1 MNKYLLLT
9 CAMLMSVP
17 AYATTDDLIENVKNK
32 NLTAVETLLKGGENV
47 NGTNAQGNT
56 ALHYAV
62 ATGNTGMVKLL
73 LAHNADMNAANSKG
87 WTPLKIA
94 EKKNVGEVYN
104 VLEEKIASDKFAAEE
119 AAKAKAEEAAKAAEK
134 LKAEAE
140 AKAKA
145 EAQKALELKEKKEA
159 EAKAAAE
166 KLAQQKAEAEAK
178 AKKEAEEKAQKIKE
192 AQARVEAEKAALM
205 QKNEAKKAEVKTTV
219 KNSTAKAQIPLK
231 KTGTKAPAKAV
242 KTSVKKAIKAPQKKQ
257 SPLKKSALSDKIYQG
272 NEEVVYCLQY
282 LGLQGEQKNMTVA
295 AGYYAAENDV
305 SKARHDVAV
314 AEAQHY
320 YENASAADIK
330 ARADKCGKYIT
341 PQNAVAQN
349 KIIRSIN
356 RSIGF

>member
-1 MNKYLLLT
+1 MT
-9 CAMLMSVP
+9 CAMLMALP
-17 AYATTDDLIENVKNK
+17 AYATTDELIENVKNK
-32 NLTAVETLLKGGENV
+32 NLTTVKTLLAGGENV
-47 NGTNAQGNT
+47 NAANAQGNT

-62 ATGNTGMVKLL
+62 ATGNSEMVKLL

-119 AAKAKAEEAAKAAEK
+119 AAKAAEK

-145 EAQKALELKEKKEA
+145 KAQKALELKEKKEA

>member
-62 ATGNTGMVKLL
+62 ATGNTEMVKLL

-94 EKKNVGEVYN
+94 KKKNVGEVYN

-119 AAKAKAEEAAKAAEK
+119 AAKAAEK

-145 EAQKALELKEKKEA
+145 KAQKALELKEKKEA

-178 AKKEAEEKAQKIKE
+178 AKKETEEKAQKIKE

>member
-62 ATGNTGMVKLL
+62 ATGNTEMVKLL

-119 AAKAKAEEAAKAAEK
+119 AAKAAEK

-145 EAQKALELKEKKEA
+145 KAQKALELKEKKEA

>member
-62 ATGNTGMVKLL
+62 ATGNTEMVKLL

-104 VLEEKIASDKFAAEE
+104 VLEEKIASDKFAE
-119 AAKAKAEEAAKAAEK
+119 EEAAKAAEK

-166 KLAQQKAEAEAK
+166 KLAQQKAEADAK

-205 QKNEAKKAEVKTTV
+205 QKNEAKKAKVKTTV

-231 KTGTKAPAKAV
+231 KTETKAPAKTI

>member
-62 ATGNTGMVKLL
+62 ATGNTEMVKLL

-104 VLEEKIASDKFAAEE
+104 VLEEKIASDKFA
-119 AAKAKAEEAAKAAEK
+119 AEEAAKAAEK

-205 QKNEAKKAEVKTTV
+205 QKNEAKKAKVKTTV

-231 KTGTKAPAKAV
+231 KTGTKAPAKTI